1 MGATVARYR
10 DYADY
15 GDRGPSR
22 RSPSRR
28 ARYGAGDYERPRRP
42 ASSRYEYVRRRPLGS
57 RRTRSRAKQAGTSPG
72 LIIGLITNSVLVTVV
87 GIIYLF
93 FPATWQRIIH
103 FRDSSPDLAAGA
115 DVVVLAHAVPWGAL
129 SLGDGSAPAPTATP
143 TGTAQ
148 PTVSPQASKTPQP
161 TTTPQPGATAQPS
174 NVLKPAGTTADGVAW
189 YRLARGT
196 HTLVY
201 TAAPFATVRCQI
213 SVPAASS
220 DTCALAQPPQTQ
232 PSDGVRALGAAAR
245 VVDAQATVDHLP
257 PEQQKPLFDAIQ
269 AALSP
274 QPTTMQPYE
283 RYLNANGQVVYTYIT
298 LQATLLYTVNTDVAH
313 AIPVPTPTPSAT
325 PAATG
330 TTTGTPSATAIPA
343 PTGTATATATPT
355 QPATCLSLCDSI
367 ASSDAPVDA
376 WNQLANLLP
385 GWRYAPA
392 RGQPITAP
400 ATGQGSAA
408 TSAVVFIRWNGQW
421 QVGVKD
427 TDKAQ
432 LLSNA
437 VLAAANTLHMP
448 SGWSVKTYPAT
459 NPADG
464 YLVVVGPST
473 GASAQVLYRFGVLLS
488 VNSLAYSTF
497 PTLPHANFAERTLAA
512 GIKTQ

>member
-10 DYADY
+10 DYEDY

-22 RSPSRR
+22 
-28 ARYGAGDYERPRRP
+28 YG
-42 ASSRYEYVRRRPLGS
+42 YVRRRPAGS
-57 RRTRSRAKQAGTSPG
+57 RRARSRGKQQGTSPG

-93 FPATWQRIIH
+93 YPATWQRIIH

-115 DVVVLAHAVPWGAL
+115 DVVVLAHAAPWGML
-129 SLGDGSAPAPTATP
+129 SLDDGTAPTPTATP

-148 PTVSPQASKTPQP
+148 PTVSPHASKTPQP
-161 TTTPQPGATAQPS
+161 TTTAQPTATAQPS
-174 NVLKPAGTTADGVAW
+174 NVLKPAGTTADGVVW
-189 YRLARGT
+189 YRLSRGT

-201 TAAPFATVRCQI
+201 TAAPFATLRCQI
-213 SVPAASS
+213 SVPAAGS
-220 DTCALAQPPQTQ
+220 DTCALAQTQ

-269 AALSP
+269 AALSS

-283 RYLNANGQVVYTYIT
+283 RYLNASGQVVYTYVT
-298 LQATLLYTVNTDVAH
+298 LQATLLYTVNTDAAH
-313 AIPVPTPTPSAT
+313 AIPLPTPTPSAT

-330 TTTGTPSATAIPA
+330 TTTRTPVATASTTPA
-343 PTGTATATATPT
+343 GTATATGTPT
-355 QPATCLSLCDSI
+355 SPATCLSLCDAL
-367 ASSDAPVDA
+367 ASSDLPVDA
-376 WNQLANLLP
+376 WNQLVNLLP

-400 ATGQGSAA
+400 ATGVGKAA

-437 VLAAANTLHMP
+437 VLAASNTLHMP
-448 SGWSVKTYPAT
+448 SGWSVKVYPAA

-464 YLVVVGPST
+464 YLVVAGPAT
-473 GASAQVLYRFGVLLS
+473 GASALLLYRFGVLLA
-488 VNSLAYSTF
+488 VNSLAYTTF
-497 PTLPHANFAERTLAA
+497 PSLPRANLAERTLAA